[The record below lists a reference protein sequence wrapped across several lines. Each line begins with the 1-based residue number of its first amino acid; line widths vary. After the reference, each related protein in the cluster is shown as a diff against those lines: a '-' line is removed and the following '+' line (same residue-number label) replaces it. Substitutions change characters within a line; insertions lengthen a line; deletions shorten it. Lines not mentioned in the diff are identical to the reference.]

1 MQKTANQIKSEFE
14 LLASGHYQIHSFLY
28 AQEFEQQAYENLIY
42 PLMLVYP
49 LGGSLSGTSYTRN
62 YRVVIADRVLKS
74 EGNELEV
81 ESDTQLIALDTLA
94 YWMKLGTNER
104 FSITS
109 SNTITPFWEKWGD
122 EVTGHFVD
130 IGIEE
135 FYDFNSCAIP
145 LSSAIPSPSNPCKDA
160 RILINS
166 VVYGNAPSDTNF
178 NVVVKDQLGALVGS
192 LIGGEWIVNTGGS
205 CADAT
210 YTIEDSLGNVL
221 YTGTIP
227 SGGSVTEVIGNST
240 LNVNKSDGTLISSR
254 SILAEGTDSYNVGNS
269 SAVLKDEDG
278 NVLSTT
284 PIKATETED
293 IVAPNGDVSVN
304 SVAFDDVLSGGTLNI
319 QVRKS
324 TGNDLIGSKQGQYWR
339 IGDSTAVI
347 KDSANNTLKSEAIM
361 ATETENITIND
372 SVAVI
377 KNSAGTTLKSEN
389 ILAEATENISISDSV
404 AVIKNSAGTTLK
416 SENIL
421 AQASENITINDST
434 AVIKDSIG
442 TTLKTEPILAEASE
456 NITINDSSV
465 NVNKSN
471 GTLISAVSVKAENT
485 ASYNVV
491 DSTITNSDSTYDVDV
506 KATESLSLPDSQ
518 INVNSVDSGDVVS
531 VKTIDVNLEDSLGAP
546 VVPTSVG
553 LVGNTLTI
561 EVPSSAPPSTGDY
574 LVRFFDIDGTIL
586 KEEYVDAGNSATAPS
601 TPTYD
606 STYLTFKEWNKTFSV
621 INQDTDVGAIYDTI
635 DGKTYL
641 FLRITNVS
649 GLQPTLQLNK
659 STTNLMTI
667 NWGDATTN
675 TTSTSG
681 NVNITKTAAYSAI
694 GDYVVTIEDSG
705 AYGVNTG
712 GYILGNN
719 VTYSSCLLIAYLGV
733 NFTTISAS
741 SFRANTA
748 LRVISLNDNITTIN
762 LFTFTDT
769 NGLLSINLP
778 NSITTFNS
786 GFSTG
791 LKTITIPL
799 SITSLPSSVFSGCS
813 SLVNAIIPSSINTL
827 GNTAFANC
835 FSLRKIDLSN
845 ITNLSGAGI
854 FATASSLES
863 VILNNSVTSIQ
874 STLFQN
880 CTVLN
885 SVNIPTSVTSVAA
898 QAFLN
903 CNNLKELEFPS
914 TLTSIATQAFQ
925 GCNSI
930 LEYTFLSTTPP
941 TLASTSAF
949 ASIKSTCKIYVPDA
963 NVAAYQAATNWSTY
977 ANYIY
982 PLSTKP

>member
-62 YRVVIADRVLKS
+62 YRVIIADRVLKS

-81 ESDTQLIALDTLA
+81 ESDTQLIALDVLA

-145 LSSAIPSPSNPCKDA
+145 LSSAIPSPTNPCKDA

-205 CADAT
+205 FADAT
-210 YTIEDSLGNVL
+210 YTIEDSLGNIL

-240 LNVNKSDGTLISSR
+240 LNVNKSDGTLISSE
-254 SILAEGTDSYNVGNS
+254 SILAEGTDSYNVGDS

-319 QVRKS
+319 EVRKS
-324 TGNDLIGSKQGQYWR
+324 TGNDQIGSKQGQYWR

-361 ATETENITIND
+361 ATETENIVVND

-377 KNSAGTTLKSEN
+377 KNS
-389 ILAEATENISISDSV
+389 V
-404 AVIKNSAGTTLK
+404 GTTLK

-442 TTLKTEPILAEASE
+442 TTLKTEPILAEATE

-465 NVNKSN
+465 NVNKSD
-471 GTLISAVSVKAENT
+471 GVLISAVSVKAENT
-485 ASYNVV
+485 ASYNVG

-506 KATESLSLPDSQ
+506 KATESLVLPDSQ
-518 INVNSVDSGDVVS
+518 INVNGVDEGDVVS
-531 VKTIDVNLEDSLGAP
+531 VKTIDVNLVDSLSAP
-546 VVPTSVG
+546 VTPTSVT
-553 LVGNTLTI
+553 LTGNTLEI
-561 EVPSSAPPSTGDY
+561 EVPSGTTPSTGTY

-586 KEEYVDAGNSATAPS
+586 KEERRNAGQDATAP
-601 TPTYD
+601 TDPDYD
-606 STYLTFKEWNKTFSV
+606 PTYLTFKEWNQSFTNV
-621 INQDTDVGAIYDTI
+621 QADIDVGAIYDTI
-635 DGKTYL
+635 DGKTYY
-641 FLRITNVS
+641 FVRITDTT
-649 GLQPTLQLNK
+649 GLQPTIVLNK
-659 STTNLMTI
+659 STTDTLTI
-667 NWGDATTN
+667 DWGDSTTN
-675 TTSTSG
+675 TTSSSG
-681 NVNITKTAAYSAI
+681 NVSITKTAAYSAI
-694 GDYVVTIEDSG
+694 GDYVITIQCAGLYRNQLNINLTNGDNDYARIFLK
-705 AYGVNTG
+705 AYE
-712 GYILGNN
+712 
-719 VTYSSCLLIAYLGV
+719 GV
-733 NFTTISAS
+733 NFRHNA
-741 SFRANTA
+741 FCYRYC
-748 LRVISLNDNITTIN
+748 VSLKYV
-762 LFTFTDT
+762 
-769 NGLLSINLP
+769 SINSESMTSSLS
-778 NSITTFNS
+778 NTTFS
-786 GFSTG
+786 GCFSLYHCNLPRLTVSVSNTF
-791 LKTITIPL
+791 LFCYSLVSVSIPL
-799 SITSLPSSVFSGCS
+799 SVTFYNGAFNSCNSLTKIVITGCTNFSGNSPFSDCNSLTEFVIPNGTTNIVASIFSGCHS
-813 SLVNAIIPSSINTL
+813 IRSFTIGNATTTL
-827 GNTAFANC
+827 GNSCFASC
-835 FSLRKIDLSN
+835 RSLTK
-845 ITNLSGAGI
+845 
-854 FATASSLES
+854 
-863 VILNNSVTSIQ
+863 
-874 STLFQN
+874 
-880 CTVLN
+880 
-885 SVNIPTSVTSVAA
+885 
-898 QAFLN
+898 
-903 CNNLKELEFPS
+903 LEFPD
-914 TLTSIATQAFQ
+914 TITSIGTSTFS
-925 GCNSI
+925 GNFSI

-941 TLASTSAF
+941 TLASTNAF
-949 ASIKSTCKIYVPDA
+949 TNINPACKIYVPDA
-963 NVAAYQAATNWSTY
+963 NVAAYKAATNWVTY

>member
-1 MQKTANQIKSEFE
+1 MQKTANEIKSSFE

-145 LSSAIPSPSNPCKDA
+145 LSGSIPSPINPCKDA

-254 SILAEGTDSYNVGNS
+254 SILSEGTDSYNVGDS

-304 SVAFDDVLSGGTLNI
+304 SVAFDDVLSGGALNI

-339 IGDSTAVI
+339 IGDST
-347 KDSANNTLKSEAIM
+347 
-361 ATETENITIND
+361 
-372 SVAVI
+372 
-377 KNSAGTTLKSEN
+377 
-389 ILAEATENISISDSV
+389 
-404 AVIKNSAGTTLK
+404 
-416 SENIL
+416 
-421 AQASENITINDST
+421 
-434 AVIKDSIG
+434 
-442 TTLKTEPILAEASE
+442 
-456 NITINDSSV
+456 
-465 NVNKSN
+465 
-471 GTLISAVSVKAENT
+471 
-485 ASYNVV
+485 
-491 DSTITNSDSTYDVDV
+491 ITNSDSSYDVDV
-506 KATESLSLPDSQ
+506 KATESLVLPDSQ

-531 VKTIDVNLEDSLGAP
+531 VKTIDVNTNI
-546 VVPTSVG
+546 VPSSVG

-561 EVPSSAPPSTGDY
+561 TLPKEVFIKGLFKS
-574 LVRFFDIDGTIL
+574 
-586 KEEYVDAGNSATAPS
+586 GN
-601 TPTYD
+601 
-606 STYLTFKEWNKTFSV
+606 
-621 INQDTDVGAIYDTI
+621 DTMETLTI
-635 DGKTYL
+635 DAESAGT
-641 FLRITNVS
+641 FT
-649 GLQPTLQLNK
+649 
-659 STTNLMTI
+659 STTNDGGSGTI
-667 NWGDATTN
+667 TFSKNGGAFAAFSSPLVLANTDTLVVKRTT
-675 TTSTSG
+675 TTSAG
-681 NVNITKTAAYSAI
+681 FFKL
-694 GDYVVTIEDSG
+694 
-705 AYGVNTG
+705 TG
-712 GYILGNN
+712 
-719 VTYSSCLLIAYLGV
+719 TY
-733 NFTTISAS
+733 
-741 SFRANTA
+741 
-748 LRVISLNDNITTIN
+748 
-762 LFTFTDT
+762 
-769 NGLLSINLP
+769 
-778 NSITTFNS
+778 
-786 GFSTG
+786 
-791 LKTITIPL
+791 
-799 SITSLPSSVFSGCS
+799 
-813 SLVNAIIPSSINTL
+813 
-827 GNTAFANC
+827 
-835 FSLRKIDLSN
+835 
-845 ITNLSGAGI
+845 
-854 FATASSLES
+854 
-863 VILNNSVTSIQ
+863 
-874 STLFQN
+874 
-880 CTVLN
+880 
-885 SVNIPTSVTSVAA
+885 
-898 QAFLN
+898 
-903 CNNLKELEFPS
+903 
-914 TLTSIATQAFQ
+914 
-925 GCNSI
+925 
-930 LEYTFLSTTPP
+930 
-941 TLASTSAF
+941 
-949 ASIKSTCKIYVPDA
+949 
-963 NVAAYQAATNWSTY
+963 
-977 ANYIY
+977 
-982 PLSTKP
+982 

>member
-49 LGGSLSGTSYTRN
+49 LGGNLSGTTYSRN

-145 LSSAIPSPSNPCKDA
+145 LSGSIPSPTNPCKDA

-166 VVYGNAPSDTNF
+166 VIYGNAPSDTNF

-192 LIGGEWIVNTGGS
+192 LIGGEWIVNTGGA

-227 SGGSVTEVIGNST
+227 SGGSVTEVISNST

-254 SILAEGTDSYNVGNS
+254 SILAEGTDSYNVGDS

-284 PIKATETED
+284 GIKATESKD

-319 QVRKS
+319 EVLKS
-324 TGNDLIGSKQGQYWR
+324 TGNDQIGSKQGQFFR

-361 ATETENITIND
+361 ATETGNIVIND

-377 KNSAGTTLKSEN
+377 KNSVGTTLKSEN
-389 ILAEATENISISDSV
+389 ILAEATENI
-404 AVIKNSAGTTLK
+404 
-416 SENIL
+416 
-421 AQASENITINDST
+421 
-434 AVIKDSIG
+434 
-442 TTLKTEPILAEASE
+442 
-456 NITINDSSV
+456 TINDSSV
-465 NVNKSN
+465 
-471 GTLISAVSVKAENT
+471 E
-485 ASYNVV
+485 
-491 DSTITNSDSTYDVDV
+491 NSDATYSVDV
-506 KATESLSLPDSQ
+506 LAEGSLVLPDSQ
-518 INVNSVDSGDVVS
+518 INVNGVDSGDVVS

-561 EVPSSAPPSTGDY
+561 EVPTGGGVQGDY

-586 KEEYVDAGNSATAPS
+586 KEEYVDAGNAATAPAN
-601 TPTYD
+601 PTYD
-606 STYLTFKEWNKTFSV
+606 STYLTFDNWNNDFSN
-621 INQDTDVGAIYDTI
+621 IQHDLDVGAIYDTS

-641 FLRITNVS
+641 FLKVTTQT

-659 STTNLMTI
+659 ATTALLTI
-667 NWGDATTN
+667 DWGDSTTN
-675 TTSTSG
+675 TTTTSG
-681 NVNITKTAAYSAI
+681 NVNVTKTAAYASV
-694 GDYVVTIEDSG
+694 GDYVVSIEC
-705 AYGVNTG
+705 AANYGVSTG

-719 VTYSSCLLIAYLGV
+719 TTYSRTLIKAYIGANV
-733 NFTTISAS
+733 N
-741 SFRANTA
+741 
-748 LRVISLNDNITTIN
+748 
-762 LFTFTDT
+762 TFTDGFRSNTMLEICSFPNNLTSFGT
-769 NGLLSINLP
+769 NVFNSCASLRHFNMPS
-778 NSITTFNS
+778 SITSYGTFNGCRS
-786 GFSTG
+786 
-791 LKTITIPL
+791 LKTISLSQGYNTIP
-799 SITSLPSSVFSGCS
+799 
-813 SLVNAIIPSSINTL
+813 N
-827 GNTAFANC
+827 NC
-835 FSLRKIDLSN
+835 FFNCGSLQKVVFQDAA
-845 ITNLSGAGI
+845 TGI
-854 FATASSLES
+854 GISCFQDALSLES
-863 VILNNSVTSIQ
+863 VYLPSICVTFSD
-874 STLFQN
+874 S
-880 CTVLN
+880 
-885 SVNIPTSVTSVAA
+885 
-898 QAFLN
+898 AFLRARSLKN
-903 CNNLKELEFPS
+903 ISFSNNVAIGSDCFNACSSLSQITLPTGVSFTGGGHFRDCSSLQIVTINTTTLASIPNNIFQSNLALKRLEFPS
-914 TLTSIATQAFQ
+914 TITSVGTASFFASAQ
-925 GCNSI
+925 I
-930 LEYTFLSTTPP
+930 LEYTFNSTTPP
-941 TLASTSAF
+941 TLANINAF
-949 ASIKSTCKIYVPDA
+949 DAINTACKIYVPDA
-963 NVAAYQAATNWSTY
+963 NVAAYQGATNWSTY

>member
-145 LSSAIPSPSNPCKDA
+145 LSSAIPSPTNPCKDA

-192 LIGGEWIVNTGGS
+192 LIGGEWIVNTGGA

-210 YTIEDSLGNVL
+210 YTIEDSLGNIL

-227 SGGSVTEVIGNST
+227 SGGSVTEVISNST

-254 SILAEGTDSYNVGNS
+254 SILAEGTDSYNVGDS

-284 PIKATETED
+284 PIKATESKD

-347 KDSANNTLKSEAIM
+347 KDSANNTLKTEAIM

-389 ILAEATENISISDSV
+389 ILAQAT
-404 AVIKNSAGTTLK
+404 
-416 SENIL
+416 
-421 AQASENITINDST
+421 ENITINDST

-485 ASYNVV
+485 ASYNVG
-491 DSTITNSDSTYDVDV
+491 DSTITNSDSSYDVDV

-546 VVPTSVG
+546 VTPTSVG

-561 EVPSSAPPSTGDY
+561 EVPTGGGSPSGIVYDFPALSGQWTSYRTGDDGWLAQNGWYDYTRPSNPVYIQELDLTLSNYYYRLKNDNVFGNKLRFTDVDGGQTFSSTGNKN
-574 LVRFFDIDGTIL
+574 LVFIDH
-586 KEEYVDAGNSATAPS
+586 
-601 TPTYD
+601 
-606 STYLTFKEWNKTFSV
+606 LTGLMWTR
-621 INQDTDVGAIYDTI
+621 T
-635 DGKTYL
+635 
-641 FLRITNVS
+641 RITNGNWDTFIDTSLTHSVVVNS
-649 GLQPTLQLNK
+649 VTYDDWAAPNIEIFKQLFMSQSRLIQDGSNVIFNMNFNGDNK
-659 STTNLMTI
+659 SSTTVL
-667 NWGDATTN
+667 ATT
-675 TTSTSG
+675 TQSYIIRTS
-681 NVNITKTAAYSAI
+681 
-694 GDYVVTIEDSG
+694 
-705 AYGVNTG
+705 
-712 GYILGNN
+712 
-719 VTYSSCLLIAYLGV
+719 
-733 NFTTISAS
+733 
-741 SFRANTA
+741 
-748 LRVISLNDNITTIN
+748 SLNDFIGI
-762 LFTFTDT
+762 
-769 NGLLSINLP
+769 
-778 NSITTFNS
+778 
-786 GFSTG
+786 
-791 LKTITIPL
+791 
-799 SITSLPSSVFSGCS
+799 
-813 SLVNAIIPSSINTL
+813 VNANKTSND
-827 GNTAFANC
+827 GGYFC
-835 FSLRKIDLSN
+835 RKHL
-845 ITNLSGAGI
+845 L
-854 FATASSLES
+854 
-863 VILNNSVTSIQ
+863 
-874 STLFQN
+874 
-880 CTVLN
+880 
-885 SVNIPTSVTSVAA
+885 
-898 QAFLN
+898 
-903 CNNLKELEFPS
+903 
-914 TLTSIATQAFQ
+914 
-925 GCNSI
+925 
-930 LEYTFLSTTPP
+930 
-941 TLASTSAF
+941 
-949 ASIKSTCKIYVPDA
+949 
-963 NVAAYQAATNWSTY
+963 
-977 ANYIY
+977 
-982 PLSTKP
+982 

>member
-1 MQKTANQIKSEFE
+1 MQKTANEIKSSFE

-192 LIGGEWIVNTGGS
+192 LIGGEWIVNTGAG
-205 CADAT
+205 CPDAS

-254 SILAEGTDSYNVGNS
+254 SILAEGTDSYNVGDS
-269 SAVLKDEDG
+269 SAVLKDESG

-284 PIKATETED
+284 SIKATESKD

-339 IGDSTAVI
+339 IGNSTAVI

-361 ATETENITIND
+361 ATETENIVVN
-372 SVAVI
+372 
-377 KNSAGTTLKSEN
+377 
-389 ILAEATENISISDSV
+389 DSV

-421 AQASENITINDST
+421 AQATENITINDSS

-442 TTLKTEPILAEASE
+442 TTLKTEPILAEATE
-456 NITINDSSV
+456 NITINNSLV
-465 NVNKSN
+465 NVRKSDN
-471 GTLISAVSVKAENT
+471 VLINAVSVKAENT
-485 ASYNVV
+485 ENYLVA
-491 DSTITNSDSTYDVDV
+491 DSTITNAAVSPTYSQLV
-506 KATESLSLPDSQ
+506 KATEGLILPTQSIQ
-518 INVNSVDSGDVVS
+518 NNGVASGFIPSVGTINVTTNAAPTSFTITGRTIDIVVPSGSSPSGVLF
-531 VKTIDVNLEDSLGAP
+531 KTIEARQR
-546 VVPTSVG
+546 TSYR
-553 LVGNTLTI
+553 
-561 EVPSSAPPSTGDY
+561 TGDEGWRSQNGWFDY
-574 LVRFFDIDGTIL
+574 TPPTTPAAIAELDYTNTNFFNVLANPLVVNGVSSTTRFVDVFGTQ
-586 KEEYVDAGNSATAPS
+586 AFSGTGNSQLAS
-601 TPTYD
+601 ID
-606 STYLTFKEWNKTFSV
+606 KLT
-621 INQDTDVGAIYDTI
+621 G
-635 DGKTYL
+635 
-641 FLRITNVS
+641 RMITR
-649 GLQPTLQLNK
+649 
-659 STTNLMTI
+659 TN
-667 NWGDATTN
+667 
-675 TTSTSG
+675 
-681 NVNITKTAAYSAI
+681 
-694 GDYVVTIEDSG
+694 
-705 AYGVNTG
+705 
-712 GYILGNN
+712 
-719 VTYSSCLLIAYLGV
+719 
-733 NFTTISAS
+733 
-741 SFRANTA
+741 
-748 LRVISLNDNITTIN
+748 
-762 LFTFTDT
+762 
-769 NGLLSINLP
+769 
-778 NSITTFNS
+778 
-786 GFSTG
+786 
-791 LKTITIPL
+791 
-799 SITSLPSSVFSGCS
+799 
-813 SLVNAIIPSSINTL
+813 SLVNADWNGTIDFAQSYSVVIN
-827 GNTAFANC
+827 G
-835 FSLRKIDLSN
+835 
-845 ITNLSGAGI
+845 ITYDDWYLASESEYIEFYHQYAGI
-854 FATASSLES
+854 GAHLD
-863 VILNNSVTSIQ
+863 
-874 STLFQN
+874 
-880 CTVLN
+880 
-885 SVNIPTSVTSVAA
+885 
-898 QAFLN
+898 
-903 CNNLKELEFPS
+903 
-914 TLTSIATQAFQ
+914 TLTSIQIACAASNQW
-925 GCNSI
+925 S
-930 LEYTFLSTTPP
+930 ST
-941 TLASTSAF
+941 
-949 ASIKSTCKIYVPDA
+949 
-963 NVAAYQAATNWSTY
+963 TY
-977 ANYIY
+977 ANGTTQAKYMQLAIRSILNE
-982 PLSTKP
+982 PKTTSLTGALLVRNARNLITAP

>member
-81 ESDTQLIALDTLA
+81 ESDTQLIALDVLA
-94 YWMKLGTNER
+94 YWMKLGQNER

-145 LSSAIPSPSNPCKDA
+145 LSSAIPSPVNPCKDA

-166 VVYGNAPSDTNF
+166 VIYGNAPSDTNF

-192 LIGGEWIVNTGGS
+192 LIGGEWIVNTGGA

-227 SGGSVTEVIGNST
+227 SGGSTTEVIGNST

-254 SILAEGTDSYNVGNS
+254 SILAEGTDSYNVGDS
-269 SAVLKDEDG
+269 SAILKDEDG

-339 IGDSTAVI
+339 IGDST
-347 KDSANNTLKSEAIM
+347 
-361 ATETENITIND
+361 
-372 SVAVI
+372 
-377 KNSAGTTLKSEN
+377 
-389 ILAEATENISISDSV
+389 
-404 AVIKNSAGTTLK
+404 
-416 SENIL
+416 
-421 AQASENITINDST
+421 
-434 AVIKDSIG
+434 
-442 TTLKTEPILAEASE
+442 
-456 NITINDSSV
+456 
-465 NVNKSN
+465 
-471 GTLISAVSVKAENT
+471 
-485 ASYNVV
+485 
-491 DSTITNSDSTYDVDV
+491 ITNSDSTYDVDV
-506 KATESLSLPDSQ
+506 KATESIVLPDSQ
-518 INVNSVDSGDVVS
+518 INVNGVDEGDVVS

-574 LVRFFDIDGTIL
+574 LVRFFDIDGRIL
-586 KEEYVDAGNSATAPS
+586 KEEWVDTGLDATAP
-601 TPTYD
+601 TDPDYD
-606 STYLTFKEWNKTFSV
+606 PTYLTFDGWNNDFTN
-621 INQDTDVGAIYDTI
+621 IQHDLDVGAIYDTS

-641 FLRITNVS
+641 FLRITNTT
-649 GLQPTLQLNK
+649 GLQPTLAFNK
-659 STTNLMTI
+659 ADTNTLTI
-667 NWGDATTN
+667 DWGDTTSN
-675 TTSTSG
+675 TTSSNG
-681 NVNITKTAAYSAI
+681 NINITKTTAYSAI
-694 GDYVVTIEDSG
+694 GDYIVTLDC
-705 AYGVNTG
+705 
-712 GYILGNN
+712 LGI
-719 VTYSSCLLIAYLGV
+719 YSNRITVGLFNSSIPYANSLLIAYMGV
-733 NFTTISAS
+733 NMRTNTGCFLNCINMNVVSVNKDITSGFNNFAQNSGIVHINLPTGLTSIENSFTSCRKLIT
-741 SFRANTA
+741 
-748 LRVISLNDNITTIN
+748 ISLNTLCTNI
-762 LFTFTDT
+762 
-769 NGLLSINLP
+769 SAA
-778 NSITTFNS
+778 FN
-786 GFSTG
+786 
-791 LKTITIPL
+791 
-799 SITSLPSSVFSGCS
+799 GCS
-813 SLVNAIIPSSINTL
+813 SLEKVVINDITNIGTTNTFNGCSSLREISIPNSINSL
-827 GNTAFANC
+827 GTF
-835 FSLRKIDLSN
+835 I
-845 ITNLSGAGI
+845 
-854 FATASSLES
+854 
-863 VILNNSVTSIQ
+863 
-874 STLFQN
+874 FQN
-880 CTVLN
+880 CTGLQSLLISN
-885 SVNIPTSVTSVAA
+885 TLTSIGSSSIR
-898 QAFLN
+898 N
-903 CNNLKELEFPS
+903 CNNLVELEFPN
-914 TLTSIATQAFQ
+914 TLTSIAANALQD
-925 GCNSI
+925 NLSI

-941 TLASTSAF
+941 TLANINAF
-949 ASIKSTCKIYVPDA
+949 TNINAACKIYVPDA
-963 NVAAYQAATNWSTY
+963 SVAAYQAATNWVTY

>member
-166 VVYGNAPSDTNF
+166 VVYGNAPSNSNF

-192 LIGGEWIVNTGGS
+192 LIGGEWIVNTGGA

-227 SGGSVTEVIGNST
+227 SGGSVTEVISNST

-254 SILAEGTDSYNVGNS
+254 SILAEGTDSYNVADS

-284 PIKATETED
+284 GIKATESKD

-339 IGDSTAVI
+339 IG
-347 KDSANNTLKSEAIM
+347 
-361 ATETENITIND
+361 
-372 SVAVI
+372 
-377 KNSAGTTLKSEN
+377 
-389 ILAEATENISISDSV
+389 
-404 AVIKNSAGTTLK
+404 
-416 SENIL
+416 
-421 AQASENITINDST
+421 
-434 AVIKDSIG
+434 
-442 TTLKTEPILAEASE
+442 
-456 NITINDSSV
+456 
-465 NVNKSN
+465 
-471 GTLISAVSVKAENT
+471 
-485 ASYNVV
+485 

-546 VVPTSVG
+546 VTPTSVG

-561 EVPSSAPPSTGDY
+561 EVPTGGSPSGVLFKTIEPSQYTSYRTGDEGWRVQNGWFDY
-574 LVRFFDIDGTIL
+574 TPPAMPKTIAELDYTNANYFSTLKNPLIVNGVSSIRRFVDINGVQTFSATGNADLAVIDKLTGMMYVRYDITAATWDNQIDNVLSLSLIINGVTFDDWYVATMNETIMTVHQYATIL
-586 KEEYVDAGNSATAPS
+586 VENDPATGVRLWPAN
-601 TPTYD
+601 
-606 STYLTFKEWNKTFSV
+606 STYWTSTVNANGTFAAWRYVSFNRDFE
-621 INQDTDVGAIYDTI
+621 AH
-635 DGKTYL
+635 
-641 FLRITNVS
+641 LRGNVRNAYAITNVRH
-649 GLQPTLQLNK
+649 L
-659 STTNLMTI
+659 
-667 NWGDATTN
+667 
-675 TTSTSG
+675 
-681 NVNITKTAAYSAI
+681 ITA
-694 GDYVVTIEDSG
+694 
-705 AYGVNTG
+705 
-712 GYILGNN
+712 
-719 VTYSSCLLIAYLGV
+719 
-733 NFTTISAS
+733 
-741 SFRANTA
+741 
-748 LRVISLNDNITTIN
+748 
-762 LFTFTDT
+762 
-769 NGLLSINLP
+769 P
-778 NSITTFNS
+778 
-786 GFSTG
+786 
-791 LKTITIPL
+791 
-799 SITSLPSSVFSGCS
+799 
-813 SLVNAIIPSSINTL
+813 
-827 GNTAFANC
+827 
-835 FSLRKIDLSN
+835 
-845 ITNLSGAGI
+845 
-854 FATASSLES
+854 
-863 VILNNSVTSIQ
+863 
-874 STLFQN
+874 
-880 CTVLN
+880 
-885 SVNIPTSVTSVAA
+885 
-898 QAFLN
+898 
-903 CNNLKELEFPS
+903 
-914 TLTSIATQAFQ
+914 
-925 GCNSI
+925 
-930 LEYTFLSTTPP
+930 
-941 TLASTSAF
+941 
-949 ASIKSTCKIYVPDA
+949 
-963 NVAAYQAATNWSTY
+963 
-977 ANYIY
+977 
-982 PLSTKP
+982 

>member
-49 LGGSLSGTSYTRN
+49 LGGNLSGTSYTRN

-81 ESDTQLIALDTLA
+81 ESDTQLIALDVLA

-145 LSSAIPSPSNPCKDA
+145 LSSAIPSPTNPCKDA

-192 LIGGEWIVNTGGS
+192 LIGGEWIVNTGGT

-254 SILAEGTDSYNVGNS
+254 SILAEGTDSYNVGDS

-319 QVRKS
+319 EVRKS

-339 IGDSTAVI
+339 IA
-347 KDSANNTLKSEAIM
+347 
-361 ATETENITIND
+361 
-372 SVAVI
+372 
-377 KNSAGTTLKSEN
+377 
-389 ILAEATENISISDSV
+389 
-404 AVIKNSAGTTLK
+404 
-416 SENIL
+416 
-421 AQASENITINDST
+421 
-434 AVIKDSIG
+434 
-442 TTLKTEPILAEASE
+442 
-456 NITINDSSV
+456 
-465 NVNKSN
+465 
-471 GTLISAVSVKAENT
+471 
-485 ASYNVV
+485 
-491 DSTITNSDSTYDVDV
+491 DSTITNSDSSYDVDV
-506 KATESLSLPDSQ
+506 KATESLVLPDSQ

-561 EVPSSAPPSTGDY
+561 EVPMGVTPMDVDFSADKLTASIGENITFTDLSDQFPTHWSWM
-574 LVRFFDIDGTIL
+574 FSDGTTSIIQNPIKSFATIGFKNVTLLAVKVGAGGVNVKNSYVEIIGDADAEAFFARVIAAGGTLTNTEQLAINSLVLQL
-586 KEEYVDAGNSATAPS
+586 KADGIWNSMKAIYPMVGASAAACAQNLKSSSFTGSFTSGWTFAATGVTPNGTSATFN
-601 TPTYD
+601 TGLDPTIHL
-606 STYLTFKEWNKTFSV
+606 SSVNSNHQAVYLRTGSAGANV
-621 INQDTDVGAIYDTI
+621 VDIGQNNNQWLSAIYWGSSGTFI
-635 DGKTYL
+635 YNP
-641 FLRITNVS
+641 TNANPISVA
-649 GLQPTLQLNK
+649 
-659 STTNLMTI
+659 STNSNNLSI
-667 NWGDATTN
+667 NTRRS
-675 TTSTSG
+675 STDFAFFNNNS
-681 NVNITKTAAYSAI
+681 KI
-694 GDYVVTIEDSG
+694 GT
-705 AYGVNTG
+705 
-712 GYILGNN
+712 
-719 VTYSSCLLIAYLGV
+719 
-733 NFTTISAS
+733 
-741 SFRANTA
+741 NTA
-748 LRVISLNDNITTIN
+748 L
-762 LFTFTDT
+762 
-769 NGLLSINLP
+769 
-778 NSITTFNS
+778 
-786 GFSTG
+786 
-791 LKTITIPL
+791 
-799 SITSLPSSVFSGCS
+799 
-813 SLVNAIIPSSINTL
+813 NTL
-827 GNTAFANC
+827 SFVSANVHVG
-835 FSLRKIDLSN
+835 SAGG
-845 ITNLSGAGI
+845 SGLY
-854 FATASSLES
+854 SSRE
-863 VILNNSVTSIQ
+863 N
-874 STLFQN
+874 
-880 CTVLN
+880 
-885 SVNIPTSVTSVAA
+885 
-898 QAFLN
+898 
-903 CNNLKELEFPS
+903 
-914 TLTSIATQAFQ
+914 
-925 GCNSI
+925 
-930 LEYTFLSTTPP
+930 
-941 TLASTSAF
+941 AF
-949 ASIKSTCKIYVPDA
+949 ASIGDGLTDT
-963 NVAAYQAATNWSTY
+963 QASDLYTAVQAFNTS
-977 ANYIY
+977 
-982 PLSTKP
+982 LSRQV